1 MFKGLT
7 ANKSKLTIWGL
18 LFMAFIGSS
27 TLAKATPPDSGEFSY
42 EVSFCQT
49 QVPIKNIDQAIG
61 CDYDSPYSPLKLGFG
76 ESPRWLRIK
85 ISTPTASKQLFAVQV
100 RPFFLREVSFYSISN
115 DGWIVQK
122 AGSHTISSQ
131 HSEIGGHFF
140 ITTPNNQT
148 QNTYYIQTQ
157 ATSIASISVSVIAW
171 PNSNLQPSTHLL
183 GIGAQIGI
191 LLTILIFSL
200 VSLAMNPTVVMA
212 RFNVYI
218 ANLIL
223 CILSG
228 SGILAL
234 FVFKQ
239 APLFNELLFFTG
251 LCLKVGLW
259 VWLAQ
264 AFLREYKTPHW
275 YRTSCW
281 LIYGLVGTAIAL
293 GFTGQMDV
301 AIMLILVG
309 YTITAIAQIMATIK
323 TPGAGM
329 QLQTALIA
337 GFGFTLGLIYLAV
350 ASAFFPL
357 ESNSQIPLYLA
368 RLTDFVNPLVM
379 LSIIVFQNRLIRKE
393 LVQVKTT
400 LTATKLRAEFE
411 SKLLKDRRTLIDMLA
426 HELKNPL
433 ASIGLAAETLS
444 QSNAARSENDQKR
457 LQNINCAISS
467 MDTIIERCSL
477 MNAID
482 QGPIPL
488 NPSRIN
494 ISSFIKNLLDNMHC
508 SNRSELQIDDKV
520 DLNTDPQFLKIIL
533 TNLIENAL
541 KYSPADS
548 PIKIAA
554 QEFFDNEIS
563 RIRIRLSNFIHQ
575 DLEPD
580 IALLFARFYRHP
592 LAKQTRGSGLGLS
605 ICKELCSA
613 LNGVIQYQHLN
624 NEVTFIIEL
633 PK

>member
-7 ANKSKLTIWGL
+7 CYQSKCAIWGL

-27 TLAKATPPDSGEFSY
+27 SLAKTKPHDSGEFSY
-42 EVSFCQT
+42 KVSFCQT
-49 QVPIKNIDQAIG
+49 QVPIKNIDEAIR

-76 ESPRWLRIK
+76 ESPRWLRIE
-85 ISTPTASKQLFAVQV
+85 ISTPAESKQLFAIQV
-100 RPFFLREVSFYSISN
+100 RPFFLREVAFYSKGN
-115 DGWIVQK
+115 DGWVVEK
-122 AGSHTISSQ
+122 AGSHNLSSL

-140 ITTPNNQT
+140 ITAPNNQN
-148 QNTYYIQTQ
+148 QNTYYIQAQ
-157 ATSIASISVSVIAW
+157 ATSIASISVSVISW
-171 PNSNLQPSTHLL
+171 PNSNLQPSAHLL

-191 LLTILIFSL
+191 LLTILVFSL

-218 ANLIL
+218 TNLIL

-281 LIYGLVGTAIAL
+281 LIYGLVGTTITL
-293 GFTGQMDV
+293 GFIGEMD
-301 AIMLILVG
+301 IGILLILIG
-309 YTITAIAQIMATIK
+309 YTFTAIVQILATVK
-323 TPGAGM
+323 TPSAGM
-329 QLQTALIA
+329 QLQAALIA

-350 ASAFFPL
+350 ASVFFPS

-379 LSIIVFQNRLIRKE
+379 LSIIVFQNRLVRKE
-393 LVQVKTT
+393 LVQVKTA

-444 QSNAARSENDQKR
+444 QSNAARSESDQKR
-457 LQNINCAISS
+457 LQNINHAILS
-467 MDTIIERCSL
+467 MDTIIERCGL
-477 MNAID
+477 INAID

-494 ISSFIKNLLDNMHC
+494 ISSFIKNLLEDMNC
-508 SNRSELQIDDKV
+508 SNRSELQIDEAISLYV
-520 DLNTDPQFLKIIL
+520 DPQFFKIIL

-541 KYSPADS
+541 KYSPENS

-554 QEFFDNEIS
+554 QEFFDNGIS
-563 RIRIRLSNFIHQ
+563 RIRINLSNAIHQ

-580 IALLFARFYRHP
+580 TALLFERFYRHP